1 MSLFLPKYPS
11 VLKLLYPKRI
21 SRIKDNNA
29 IYLTFDDGP
38 IPEITPWVLN
48 LLEQYSAKATFF
60 CIGENV
66 QKYPEIF
73 RSILEKGHCVG
84 NHTYN
89 HLNGWKTSKAVYIEN
104 TEKTQQVFTANKFFP
119 ETKFFR
125 PPYGKI
131 LNAQARELVE
141 QDYKIVMWDVISG
154 DYDHSISAEKCY
166 RNVINNAVAGSTIV
180 FHDSEKAF
188 KNLREVLPRVMR
200 YYAEK
205 GFTFKSLTDAPL
217 KDQ

>member
-1 MSLFLPKYPS
+1 MSLLLPKYPT

-21 SRIKDNNA
+21 SRIQDENA

-48 LLEQYSAKATFF
+48 LLEEYSAKATFF

-66 QKYPEIF
+66 EKHPEIF
-73 RSILEKGHCVG
+73 RNILEKGHCVG

-89 HLNGWKTSKAVYIEN
+89 HLNGWKTGKIDYIEN
-104 TEKTQQVFTANKFFP
+104 TQKTQQEFTANKFFP
-119 ETKFFR
+119 KTKFFR

-131 LNAQARELVE
+131 MNAQARELME

-166 RNVINNAVAGSTIV
+166 RNVINNAVDGSTIV

-205 GFTFKSLTDAPL
+205 GFSFKSLTDAPL

>member
-21 SRIKDNNA
+21 SRVEDKNA

-48 LLEQYSAKATFF
+48 VLEQYSAKATFF

-66 QKYPEIF
+66 EKHPEIF

-104 TEKTQQVFTANKFFP
+104 TEETQQVFTANKFFP

-131 LNAQARELVE
+131 MNVQARELVE

-205 GFTFKSLTDAPL
+205 GFSFKNLTDAPL
-217 KDQ
+217 KDL